1 MEFLFEKIDLNKSE
15 HVDGLLSLM
24 NDYML
29 DPMGLN
35 APLADDLATNI
46 IKGLKDQSNYLG
58 FLVKSENEYVA
69 LANCF
74 IGFSTFKAKQL
85 INIHD
90 FIVTPSFRKNKAGK
104 FLMDSIIDFGKNNG
118 FCKVTLEVRDDNFK
132 AQNLYK
138 KVGYQECN
146 PPMYFWE
153 NVF

>member
-35 APLADDLATNI
+35 APLDDELAIKI
-46 IKGLKDQSNYLG
+46 IAGLKVQSNYLG
-58 FLVKSENEYVA
+58 FLVKSDHQFVA

-74 IGFSTFKAKQL
+74 VGFSTFKAKQL

-90 FIVTPSFRKNKAGK
+90 FIVTPSHRKNKAGN
-104 FLMDSIIDFGKNNG
+104 FLMDSIINYGKNNG
-118 FCKVTLEVRDDNFK
+118 FCKVTLEVRDDNVK

-138 KVGYQECN
+138 KTGYKECN